1 MKITGR
7 SAQVASEKEVYILL
21 TIDATDIEEVRHWFH
36 DFCNRNPLETMFVAD
51 IKGKPPLERP
61 IGLAALIK
69 YTASALNSG
78 ILKIREEL
86 QAYTNWRYELMRADW
101 IEIKSFEKAANESK
115 RKVKIDGRGRISFKA
130 HRYYITQRL
139 RGEEV
144 DLKMD
149 NSNLKIYYN
158 GTLVKTFTGINE
170 EEQC

>member
-1 MKITGR
+1 MKITGN
-7 SAQVASEKEVYILL
+7 STPVGSEKEVYILL
-21 TIDATDIEEVRHWFH
+21 TIDAADIEEVKHWFE

-69 YTASALNSG
+69 FTASALKSG
-78 ILKIREEL
+78 ILEIQEQL
-86 QAYTNWRYELMRADW
+86 QRHNNWRCELMRADW
-101 IEIKSFEKAANESK
+101 LEIRSFERALNESK
-115 RKVKIDGRGRISFKA
+115 RRVQTDGRISFNA

-144 DLKMD
+144 DLKID
-149 NSNLKIYYN
+149 NTNLKVYYN
-158 GTLVKTFTGINE
+158 GTLVKTFTGISQ